1 MLAAFGRIAVIVLSG
16 SHSAGAA
23 VPAVSAQL
31 PAGAPVHAERSIQA
45 S

>member
-1 MLAAFGRIAVIVLSG
+1 MLAALGRIAVIVLSG
-16 SHSAGAA
+16 SHSAGAE